1 MATVSVRRARGRAS
15 LACVLGLVAAA
26 GCGGLKKV
34 PVSGTATL
42 DGQPLNA
49 GVIHFYPDPAKG
61 NEHRVD
67 SLGPVRGGK
76 FTLVTTAVRDA
87 DSGSGVPVGWYKVYL
102 DTTMPGAEN
111 LKIHRRFTD
120 PAKTPIS
127 VEVVE
132 SPAPGTYD
140 VTFTSK

>member
-1 MATVSVRRARGRAS
+1 MATVSVRRGRGAAA
-15 LACVLGLVAAA
+15 LVCALGLLAAV
-26 GCGGLKKV
+26 GCGGMKKV

-67 SLGPVRGGK
+67 CLGPVRGGK
-76 FTLVTTAVRDA
+76 FNLLTTAVRDA
-87 DSGSGVPVGWYKVYL
+87 DSGSGVPVGSYKVYL
-102 DTTMPGAEN
+102 DTTMPGAET
-111 LKIHRRFTD
+111 LKIHPRFTD
-120 PAKTPIS
+120 PSKTTIE

-132 SPAPGTYD
+132 NAAPGAYD
-140 VTFTSK
+140 IAFTSK